1 MAEQKFQV
9 DKEAC
14 EKYIPKDS
22 LEAHKILASGMSVGV
37 SISNGTAENAV
48 FVTALSWPIN
58 GSISA
63 GQSRGPNK
71 FADSSFNSRAQ
82 YTVMKQQVT
91 VAVQHNFGGGVTIA
105 AALGTKAPKLEAG
118 PITVKG
124 KGFQI
129 QMSQH
134 QMSEN
139 YDAVQITMSTTT

>member
-22 LEAHKILASGMSVGV
+22 LEAHKTLASVTTVGL
-37 SISNGTAENAV
+37 SISNGTSESAV
-48 FVTALSWPIN
+48 LVTKLSWPIN
-58 GSISA
+58 GSIST
-63 GQSRGPNK
+63 GQSRGPNT
-71 FADSSFNSRAQ
+71 FAGASFNSRAQ

-91 VAVQHNFGGGVTIA
+91 VAVQQNFGGGIKIA
-105 AALGTKAPKLEAG
+105 AALGTKAPNFEAG

-124 KGFQI
+124 TGFLI

-134 QMSEN
+134 QMSAN
-139 YDAVQITMSTTT
+139 YVAVQITMSI

>member
-22 LEAHKILASGMSVGV
+22 LEAHKTLASVTTVGL
-37 SISNGTAENAV
+37 SISNGTSESAV
-48 FVTALSWPIN
+48 YVTGLSWPISGN
-58 GSISA
+58 IST

-71 FADSSFNSRAQ
+71 FADSSFISSAQ
-82 YTVMKQQVT
+82 YTVMKEQVT

-105 AALGTKAPKLEAG
+105 AALGTKAPNWEAG
-118 PITVKG
+118 PITLKG

-134 QMSEN
+134 QMSAN
-139 YDAVQITMSTTT
+139 YVAIHITMST

>member
-22 LEAHKILASGMSVGV
+22 LEAHKTLASVTTVGL
-37 SISNGTAENAV
+37 SISNGTSESAV
-48 FVTALSWPIN
+48 YVTGLSWPISGN
-58 GSISA
+58 IST
-63 GQSRGPNK
+63 GQSRGPKK
-71 FADSSFNSRAQ
+71 FADPSFNSRAQ

-91 VAVQHNFGGGVTIA
+91 IAIQLNFGRITIA
-105 AALGTKAPKLEAG
+105 AALGTKAPNFEAG

-129 QMSQH
+129 QMSLH
-134 QMSEN
+134 QMSAN
-139 YDAVQITMSTTT
+139 YAGVHITMSTT

>member
-22 LEAHKILASGMSVGV
+22 LEAHQILVSGMSAGV

-48 FVTALSWPIN
+48 FVTGLSWPIV
-58 GSISA
+58 GSIST

-71 FADSSFNSRAQ
+71 FAGPSFNSTAQ

-91 VAVQHNFGGGVTIA
+91 VAVQLNFGGGLTIA
-105 AALGTKAPKLEAG
+105 AALGTKAPNWEAG
-118 PITVKG
+118 PITLKG

-134 QMSEN
+134 QMSAN
-139 YDAVQITMSTTT
+139 YVAIHITMST

>member
-22 LEAHKILASGMSVGV
+22 LEAHKTLASVTTVGV

-58 GSISA
+58 GSIST

-71 FADSSFNSRAQ
+71 FAGPSFNSTAQ

-91 VAVQHNFGGGVTIA
+91 VAVQLNFGGGLTIA
-105 AALGTKAPKLEAG
+105 AALGTQAPKYEAG

-124 KGFQI
+124 QGFQI

-134 QMSEN
+134 QMSAN
-139 YDAVQITMSTTT
+139 YVAVHITMSTT